1 MTLNSHFGVIYLYK
15 LIYIKRLNG
24 GIMKKLSKLLLAISF
39 LVSITS
45 SAFAVVA
52 VSWGGAYTASQ
63 KLGYG
68 DPTAKKLGIPINWV
82 DYSGGLS
89 EIKAQKE
96 AGAITW
102 DIIDVYAM
110 DTINGCDEGLF
121 VEFDFDKDFPP
132 APDGTPAS
140 KDFFTAM
147 PSKCAVGNILYSWN
161 YAYNNDT
168 IGSKK
173 PKTIKD
179 FFDTKKFPGK
189 RGIYNSALTN
199 LELALQADGVN
210 VGKGNGLVYRKLE
223 ADGGIQRAMDKIKEL
238 CEDPNGGCVFW
249 SAGAKPPELLM
260 SGEVVMATGWN
271 GRFFNAIM
279 DGAPLA
285 QVWDGQGLDY
295 QYMVVVK
302 GGPNEADAM
311 KAIREMMS
319 TEGLA
324 GSAKHIAY
332 APFRKSSLEVIAA
345 GEPWYKD
352 GKTNMLPEMPS
363 SPQNTKK
370 YFLVDPIFWADNG
383 TEIGEMWKA
392 MQAGLK

>member
-1 MTLNSHFGVIYLYK
+1 M
-15 LIYIKRLNG
+15 R
-24 GIMKKLSKLLLAISF
+24 KLSKLLLAISF
-39 LVSITS
+39 VVSITS
-45 SAFAVVA
+45 SAFAVTV

-68 DPTAKKLGIPINWV
+68 DPAAKKLGIPVNWV

-121 VEFDFDKDFPP
+121 VEFDFDKDFGPGS
-132 APDGTPAS
+132 DGVKAS
-140 KDFFTAM
+140 DDFFTGGKNPLTENPGGM
-147 PSKCAVGNILYSWN
+147 PSKCAVGNILYTWN
-161 YAYNNDT
+161 YAYNHDT

-173 PKTIKD
+173 PKTVKD
-179 FFDTKKFPGK
+179 FFNTKKFPGK
-189 RGIYNSALTN
+189 RGIYNSPTAFLEVAL
-199 LELALQADGVN
+199 AADGIKP
-210 VGKGNGLVYRKLE
+210 GKGGAKIYDALRTEEGVTRAINKVE
-223 ADGGIQRAMDKIKEL
+223 AL
-238 CEDPNGGCVFW
+238 CKDPQGGCVFW

-279 DGAPLA
+279 DGAPLT

-295 QYMVVVK
+295 QYMSMVK
-302 GGPNEADAM
+302 GGPNHKNGKAM
-311 KAIREMMS
+311 KVLREMMS

-332 APFRKSSLEVIAA
+332 SPFRKSSLAVIKA

-363 SPQNTKK
+363 AKRNTKS
-370 YFLVDPIFWADNG
+370 YILIDPFYWADNG
-383 TEIGEMWKA
+383 TELGEKYEA
-392 MQAGLK
+392 MKAGLK